1 MMGVGDKVP
10 SLKVEPIGGEPL
22 DLSAP
27 PGKVVLFF
35 YPKDMTP
42 GCTTE
47 AIDFSG
53 LLDDFKA
60 AGAQVIGVSRDSDKR
75 HEKFIEKH
83 CLSTPLVSDE
93 DGKVSD
99 AFGTWGLK
107 KFMGREFMGM
117 IRSTFVIGED
127 GEVKAAWPK
136 VKVKGHAAE
145 VLEAVKG
152 L

>member
-1 MMGVGDKVP
+1 MMGVGDKVS
-10 SLKVEPIGGEPL
+10 SLKVDPIGAEPF

-27 PGKVVLFF
+27 GGKLVLFF

-42 GCTTE
+42 GCTQE

-53 LLDDFKA
+53 LLEDFAK

-93 DGKVSD
+93 DGAVSD

-127 GEVKAAWPK
+127 GTVLAAWPK
-136 VKVKGHAAE
+136 VRVKGHAEE
-145 VLEAVKG
+145 VLEKVRA

>member
-10 SLKVEPIGGEPL
+10 SLKVEPMGADAL
-22 DLSAP
+22 DLSSP
-27 PGKVVLFF
+27 PGKLVLFF

-53 LLDDFKA
+53 LMDEFGK
-60 AGAQVIGVSRDSDKR
+60 AGAQVIGVSRDSEKR

-83 CLSTPLVSDE
+83 CLSTPLISDE

-117 IRSTFVIGED
+117 IRSTFVVGED
-127 GEVKAAWPK
+127 GTVLAAWPK

-145 VLEAVKG
+145 VLEAMKE

>member
-10 SLKVEPIGGEPL
+10 SLKVEPMGGEAL
-22 DLSAP
+22 DLGAP
-27 PGKVVLFF
+27 GRTVVLFF

-53 LLDDFKA
+53 LLDDFAK
-60 AGAQVIGVSRDSDKR
+60 AGAQVIGVSRDSEAR

-93 DGKVSD
+93 DGAVSD

-117 IRSTFVIGED
+117 IRSTFVIGAD
-127 GEVKAAWPK
+127 GVVKAAWPK

>member
-10 SLKVEPIGGEPL
+10 SLKVEPVGGNPL
-22 DLSAP
+22 DLAS
-27 PGKVVLFF
+27 PGKTTVLFF

-47 AIDFSG
+47 SIDFSTLKG
-53 LLDDFKA
+53 EFEA
-60 AGAQVIGVSRDSDKR
+60 AGAQVIGVSRDAPAR
-75 HEKFIEKH
+75 HDKFIAKH
-83 CLSTPLVSDE
+83 DLTVPLVSDE
-93 DGKVSD
+93 DGRVSD

-117 IRSTFVIGED
+117 IRSTFVVGAD
-127 GEVKAAWPK
+127 GSVKAAWPS

-145 VLEAVKG
+145 VLEAVRA

>member
-27 PGKVVLFF
+27 GGKLVLFF

-47 AIDFSG
+47 SIDFSG
-53 LLDDFKA
+53 LLPEFEA
-60 AGAQVIGVSRDSDKR
+60 AGARVIGVSRDSEAR
-75 HEKFIEKH
+75 HEKFIAKH

-93 DGKVSD
+93 DGRVSD
-99 AFGTWGLK
+99 AFGTWGNK

-117 IRSTFVIGED
+117 IRSTFLVGED
-127 GEVKAAWPK
+127 GFVKAAWPK

-145 VLEAVKG
+145 VLEAVKT